1 MLRLHSHSPTPVTLR
16 IHRAALDQVG
26 TILGRLWVAESDCLT
41 AEHQRYLCK
50 LERLEAAYNEV
61 VAELRDLHPE
71 HACCLECLETAR
83 EWVRFEQDRPTD
95 IDMSP
100 EAHVETAELEC
111 RANGEYTYH
120 QLAMDA

>member
-1 MLRLHSHSPTPVTLR
+1 MLRLHSPTPTTLR

-41 AEHQRYLCK
+41 VEHQRYFDSLV
-50 LERLEAAYNEV
+50 RLEAAYNNA

-71 HACCLECLETAR
+71 HTCCEECLETAR

-95 IDMSP
+95 TSP

-111 RANGEYTYH
+111 RANGDYTYH
-120 QLAMDA
+120 ELAVDA